1 MKGPIYV
8 QIDQEHEVLEL
19 VDNLKQDLIHAKKLL
34 HELYAIRSNENKSI
48 REIKERIKQMQYR
61 ITRIDE
67 EILE

>member
-19 VDNLKQDLIHAKKLL
+19 VDNLKQDLIRAKRLL
-34 HELYAIRSNENKSI
+34 HELYEVRSNENKSI

-61 ITRIDE
+61 IARIDE